1 MADEAIG
8 RIAEIRS
15 LGKIGETAHV
25 VRTAND
31 AIKGQATR
39 RHDGVY
45 VDAVYWPS
53 NRNCWSIICPAVLS
67 GDRTPNNGSSSDA
80 LNAPQTAREW
90 VAASQPDYREGG
102 RTFGDYPQ
110 VDITR
115 ETTNFAQKLR
125 ELEGYG
131 MEGVSANIRSV
142 DELQRVVDRVVGVSA
157 QQGKQ
162 LFRYDGETS
171 KNVPSSAPGAA
182 EVMNLLRMNEGD
194 QQRLANAMFQLDAA
208 KRSSVNQNAT
218 GTYLS
223 RTGEPTKGVVFDA
236 SEAMNDSSGQAQV
249 ARVPKGSTIRTGT
262 DEKGKPV
269 RSTIVTEL
277 SKLEGGDG
285 AQKPFIGQ
293 VAGEKPRV
301 NRMRP
306 VEWVK
311 VMN

>member
-1 MADEAIG
+1 
-8 RIAEIRS
+8 
-15 LGKIGETAHV
+15 
-25 VRTAND
+25 
-31 AIKGQATR
+31 
-39 RHDGVY
+39 
-45 VDAVYWPS
+45 
-53 NRNCWSIICPAVLS
+53 
-67 GDRTPNNGSSSDA
+67 
-80 LNAPQTAREW
+80 
-90 VAASQPDYREGG
+90 
-102 RTFGDYPQ
+102 
-110 VDITR
+110 
-115 ETTNFAQKLR
+115 
-125 ELEGYG
+125 

-142 DELQRVVDRVVGVSA
+142 DELQRVVDRVVDVSGK
-157 QQGKQ
+157 QGKQ
-162 LFRYDGETS
+162 LFRFNPDTG
-171 KNVPSSAPGAA
+171 KNEPSSAPGAA

-262 DEKGKPV
+262 DEKGKPI

-277 SKLEGGDG
+277 SKLEGEG

-306 VEWVK
+306 GGMGEGNELMNNIRRQAVSRSRGKGIDEERVHQNQVKARLVEEREK
-311 VMN
+311 RDSAKREAQKEEIRRFTPANLRQRGRYS